1 MKPKLTFVAV
11 GLAAVAS
18 LVAPSPGAVAVPSG
32 VGEPVEY
39 VEASPVAVP
48 PMGEAAAARTAAVR
62 GGAPRPASPPSVAA
76 DRFWELQLNLC
87 NSGAPNVDCYSHGL
101 SIIEGGDLIYY
112 VRPNIVTL
120 NEICADDL
128 PEYLMP
134 SLAEAWPGDWV
145 YYVFMPA
152 IRLDGTPVKC
162 GNGQDYGNAVLG
174 RVSAATYQGVNA
186 WGGRYT
192 SQDGGNEQ
200 RTFAC
205 AYAIGDHLGCATHLS
220 ANSEPVA
227 LAQCRALLFDAVPY
241 IRSVEGV
248 SGKTVV
254 GGDLNLEYD
263 PADPENAQNCVP
275 SGHTRKGD
283 GDVQHVVFSNDL
295 AFVSTTK
302 YGLSYTDHD
311 GFLVRLTKP

>member
-1 MKPKLTFVAV
+1 MTV
-11 GLAAVAS
+11 GLTVLASVDTPTSGTAAVSA
-18 LVAPSPGAVAVPSG
+18 
-32 VGEPVEY
+32 
-39 VEASPVAVP
+39 PVAYVDTAPVTAP
-48 PMGEAAAARTAAVR
+48 PMGEVAAARTAAVR
-62 GGAPRPASPPSVAA
+62 GGATRTGPPPATTSE
-76 DRFWELQLNLC
+76 RFWELQLNLC
-87 NSGAPNVDCYSHGL
+87 NSGLPGVGCYSHGL
-101 SIIEGGDLIYY
+101 SIIEGGDLIYAL
-112 VRPNIVTL
+112 RPNLVTL

-134 SLAEAWPGDWV
+134 SLAEAWPEDWV

-152 IRLDGTPVKC
+152 IARDSGQPIKC
-162 GNGQDYGNAVLG
+162 SNQQDYGSAVLG
-174 RVSAATYQGVNA
+174 RVPAAGYRGVNG

-192 SQDGGNEQ
+192 TQDSSNEQ

-220 ANSEPVA
+220 AKSEPVA
-227 LAQCRALLFDAVPY
+227 LAQCRALLFDAVPH

-254 GGDLNLEYD
+254 GGDFNLQYD
-263 PADPENAQNCVP
+263 TSDPENVQNCVP
-275 SGHTRKGD
+275 SGHVRKGD
-283 GDVQHVVFSNDL
+283 GDVQHVVFSNDI

-302 YGLSYTDHD
+302 YGLTYTDHD